1 MHLMR
6 TGFLAGL
13 FFLGLSLQSIAQT
26 GKIMATVVDESGE
39 TMPGVNVYVK
49 GETGS
54 VSTNSVSTNID
65 GKLIYSL
72 SPGTYTLVF
81 KFVSYK
87 ERTIEGVVIKDNEVS
102 ELSVE
107 MNPQDD
113 SALTEIHAVIS
124 LNKDHNTSVKNSN
137 LSNGVKQTTPNKSQT
152 LRPIT
157 LFEKLLTQPLGWDLT
172 NASNFRHD

>member
-26 GKIMATVVDESGE
+26 GKIIAHVFDESGE

-49 GETGS
+49 GESG
-54 VSTNSVSTNID
+54 NVSTNID

-72 SPGTYTLVF
+72 NPGTYTLVF

-87 ERTIEGVVIKDNEVS
+87 ERTIEGVIIKDNEVS
-102 ELSVE
+102 ELSID
-107 MNPQDD
+107 MIPQDD
-113 SALTEIHAVIS
+113 SALYETHTVIS
-124 LNKDHNTSVKNSN
+124 LGSNPTQEKNSS
-137 LSNGVKQTTPNKSQT
+137 LLDGITQTRPDRSTT

-157 LFEKLLTQPLGWDLT
+157 LFEELLMQPFAWNFA
-172 NASNFRHD
+172 NASNIKHD